1 MPIDFE
7 RKIAFI
13 HIPKVAGTTIEH
25 RYNLR
30 HEEQF
35 FAKNRKAY
43 EFDGVTY
50 APQHLTPKH
59 LGELVPGLDT
69 FSLFC
74 FVRHP
79 YEKLVS
85 EYYWLHKDVYQEP
98 IQRWSE
104 RKFRQWIINHAS
116 KKNMDHLINQW
127 EYAKGCDHIFRLEHL
142 TRDIKL
148 IDKWFGVDPKTPLMH
163 SKKGKNTK
171 QKARFLKKRTREL
184 IYSIWRDDFDNLQF
198 NP

>member
-1 MPIDFE
+1 
-7 RKIAFI
+7 
-13 HIPKVAGTTIEH
+13 
-25 RYNLR
+25 
-30 HEEQF
+30 
-35 FAKNRKAY
+35 
-43 EFDGVTY
+43 
-50 APQHLTPKH
+50 
-59 LGELVPGLDT
+59 
-69 FSLFC
+69 
-74 FVRHP
+74 
-79 YEKLVS
+79 
-85 EYYWLHKDVYQEP
+85 
-98 IQRWSE
+98 
-104 RKFRQWIINHAS
+104 
-116 KKNMDHLINQW
+116 MDHLINQW